1 LNSAFDN
8 EDTTTGDRP
17 AESETTESKGE
28 PVPNRNKRGKTKI
41 DYEWLHKNE
50 TTKLYHTNEQLDP
63 NRFIKAKRTEL
74 QSIDEFGVLEVLT
87 QRQTTEIKKAGKQI
101 ISTRMDEIDKTTGK
115 GVYDKTKS
123 RLLVRG
129 DLDKTQDLATE
140 ATTTR
145 LQTFLLLVNYAVSKA
160 MNYAVDDVKIAFCRA
175 KIDREVYVKLDKT
188 TTEIYLTMHPE
199 FKHRVGKDG
208 LLVCKLLKSLHGLKD
223 YPRLWKSHLEG
234 VLIKQGCVRS
244 KLDSCLFHRRHV
256 NGRFDLICVHV
267 DDLYTVSDDVKE
279 IITALEIRIW
289 QRNES

>member
-1 LNSAFDN
+1 VELRQRQKRPNRTTKKLSRHTANAKCSRPCKRNCRLGLSYSPTGEVLTSAKEGQNSTAPNIVRPNNLEATNSDLNSAFDN

-28 PVPNRNKRGKTKI
+28 PVPYRNKRGKTKI

-188 TTEIYLTMHPE
+188 TTEI
-199 FKHRVGKDG
+199 
-208 LLVCKLLKSLHGLKD
+208 
-223 YPRLWKSHLEG
+223 
-234 VLIKQGCVRS
+234 
-244 KLDSCLFHRRHV
+244 
-256 NGRFDLICVHV
+256 
-267 DDLYTVSDDVKE
+267 
-279 IITALEIRIW
+279 
-289 QRNES
+289 